1 MRLYPEQSYS
11 LHSLY
16 LLDRISS
23 GERRLL
29 TQLIFS
35 APVFYKGR
43 SQKLAGASILDLGD
57 VVNQPERTG
66 ARGVLD
72 GGKGDPRDLG
82 RRGTSAEM
90 QRDCR
95 YQVWSQERDGNEPV
109 KYLPEKSMPDMK
121 ALWTAVTVSSH
132 SDGGSQELRPPQHQ
146 YQRTIHDVRL
156 LVPFLKYF
164 LSLSIFEAER
174 QKCTRGP
181 FRDKLQNQN
190 RLLINA
196 FW

>member
-1 MRLYPEQSYS
+1 
-11 LHSLY
+11 
-16 LLDRISS
+16 
-23 GERRLL
+23 
-29 TQLIFS
+29 
-35 APVFYKGR
+35 
-43 SQKLAGASILDLGD
+43 
-57 VVNQPERTG
+57 
-66 ARGVLD
+66 
-72 GGKGDPRDLG
+72 
-82 RRGTSAEM
+82 M

-95 YQVWSQERDGNEPV
+95 YQVWSPERDGNEPV

-132 SDGGSQELRPPQHQ
+132 SDGGSQELRPPVRFGEHCGGRSHSHSAFSCRPSQHQ